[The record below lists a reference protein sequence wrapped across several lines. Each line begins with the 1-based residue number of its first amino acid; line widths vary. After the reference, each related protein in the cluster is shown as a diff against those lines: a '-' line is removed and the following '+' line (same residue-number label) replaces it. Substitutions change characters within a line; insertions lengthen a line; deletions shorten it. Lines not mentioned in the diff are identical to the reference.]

1 MELEGKPLSFWLQ
14 ELICEGSERR
24 DLAAPLLSRFDD
36 EFKEAVQATLSE
48 PDFPRIE
55 WMNQLI
61 DFLSWMSEELRRVT
75 LVDFNPEQ
83 IKVLGNQNFAGHRV
97 FDASGKHLLDL
108 PERLFEALERKG
120 LRGTV
125 ETLLSA
131 VAEDVPEE
139 LMAELWERWQGRGML
154 RVDTLATLIQHRPHY
169 IERVGRLLG
178 EDERAVYVLR
188 YVGPVAAQIVP
199 ECVPT
204 LLTWLENGHR
214 QGEAIPALSTLTCG
228 QEIAVEPL
236 LKLSYSDD
244 IWVKGAALEAL
255 GRIARCPEKVVPR
268 LIAAFDDYQEPDSD
282 AYWHSEHL
290 VVTQAL
296 CAFGPAAAP
305 AIPALMA
312 RLKTGDTI
320 DPWVWRCLE
329 SIGEPVLPWLEE
341 LERYVDEEELAD
353 TTLEEAEATGN
364 GFVCE
369 ATVLRLRQLRDKSTT

>member
-14 ELICEGSERR
+14 ELVCEDSERR
-24 DLAAPLLSRFDD
+24 TVAASLLSRFDD
-36 EFKEAVQATLSE
+36 EFKAAVQATLSE
-48 PDFPRIE
+48 PDFPRIQ
-55 WMNQLI
+55 WLNQLI
-61 DFLSWMSEELRRVT
+61 DFLFWMSEELRRVT

-83 IKVLGNQNFAGHRV
+83 IKVLGNQHSAGHCV
-97 FDASGKHLLDL
+97 FQASGKHLLDL
-108 PERLFEALERKG
+108 PERIFEALERKG
-120 LRGTV
+120 LQGAV
-125 ETLLSA
+125 ERLLSA
-131 VAEDVPEE
+131 VAEDVSEE
-139 LMAELWERWQGRGML
+139 LMAALWERWQGQGAL
-154 RVDTLATLIQHRPHY
+154 RADTLAALIQRRPRY
-169 IERVGRLLG
+169 IEQVGRLLG
-178 EDERAVYVLR
+178 KDERAVHVLK
-188 YVGPVAAQIVP
+188 YVGPVATQLVP

-204 LLTWLENGHR
+204 LLTWLGNGHR
-214 QGEAIPALSTLTCG
+214 RGEVISALGKLTCG

-312 RLKTGDTI
+312 RLTTGDTI
-320 DPWVWRCLE
+320 DPWVWRCLG

-341 LERYVDEEELAD
+341 LERYVNDEELAD

-369 ATVLRLRQLRDKSTT
+369 ATVLRLRQLRDKSTV